1 MKRNNFFTRKEYGF
15 ISGRSTALQLLEV
28 LDKWTE
34 ALDLGYSIDCVYMDY
49 QKAYDAVP
57 HKRLHNKLTS
67 YGIHEQLIAWIDNF
81 LSNRVQ
87 QVGVNGERS
96 AWHNVTSGIPQ
107 GSVFVPLLFV
117 IFINDIPETVNSD
130 AYLFAD
136 DTKIFKMIKSS
147 DDSTILQED
156 LTKLEEWS
164 DTWLLRF
171 HPDNCKNMHIGKK
184 NDDNSYSLHRKLLEK
199 VIEEK
204 DIGVV
209 IDSDLTFEKH
219 INGKVNKAN
228 QMFTTLR
235 RTFQFMDKST
245 FVQLCNAFAR
255 THLDYASSVWAPFKA
270 KHIEQIEG
278 VQRRATKQIPGFRD
292 MTYSERLRALKLPSL
307 SYRKLRGD
315 MIEVYKILSGKYDQ
329 DAWTILKLWKDMAPR
344 SSIRGNSLKLYPQR
358 A

>member
-28 LDKWTE
+28 LDKWTG

-107 GSVFVPLLFV
+107 GSVLVPLLFV
-117 IFINDIPETVNSD
+117 IFINDLPETVNSD

-136 DTKIFKMIKSS
+136 DTKIFKIIKSS

-171 HPDNCKNMHIGKK
+171 HPDKCKNMHIGKK

-209 IDSDLTFEKH
+209 ID
-219 INGKVNKAN
+219 
-228 QMFTTLR
+228 
-235 RTFQFMDKST
+235 
-245 FVQLCNAFAR
+245 
-255 THLDYASSVWAPFKA
+255 
-270 KHIEQIEG
+270 
-278 VQRRATKQIPGFRD
+278 
-292 MTYSERLRALKLPSL
+292 
-307 SYRKLRGD
+307 
-315 MIEVYKILSGKYDQ
+315 
-329 DAWTILKLWKDMAPR
+329 
-344 SSIRGNSLKLYPQR
+344 
-358 A
+358 

>member
-1 MKRNNFFTRKEYGF
+1 
-15 ISGRSTALQLLEV
+15 
-28 LDKWTE
+28 
-34 ALDLGYSIDCVYMDY
+34 MDY
-49 QKAYDAVP
+49 QKAFDALP

-67 YGIHEQLIAWIDNF
+67 YGIHEQLIAWIDSF
-81 LSNRVQ
+81 LSKRVQ

-107 GSVFVPLLFV
+107 GSVLVPLLFV
-117 IFINDIPETVNSD
+117 IFINDLPETVNSD

-136 DTKIFKMIKSS
+136 DTKIFKIIKSS
-147 DDSTILQED
+147 DDSTILQDD

-171 HPDNCKNMHIGKK
+171 HPDKCKHMHIGKQ
-184 NDDNSYSLHRKLLEK
+184 NDDNSYSLHRKSLEK

-228 QMFTTLR
+228 QMFATLQ

-245 FVQLCNAFAR
+245 FVQLYNAF
-255 THLDYASSVWAPFKA
+255 V
-270 KHIEQIEG
+270 
-278 VQRRATKQIPGFRD
+278 
-292 MTYSERLRALKLPSL
+292 
-307 SYRKLRGD
+307 
-315 MIEVYKILSGKYDQ
+315 
-329 DAWTILKLWKDMAPR
+329 
-344 SSIRGNSLKLYPQR
+344 
-358 A
+358 

>member
-15 ISGRSTALQLLEV
+15 ISGRSTAFQLLEV

-96 AWHNVTSGIPQ
+96 EWHNVTSGIPQ
-107 GSVFVPLLFV
+107 GSVLVPLLFV
-117 IFINDIPETVNSD
+117 IFINDLPETVNSD

-136 DTKIFKMIKSS
+136 DTKIFKIIKSS

-171 HPDNCKNMHIGKK
+171 HSDKCKNMHIGKK

-209 IDSDLTFEKH
+209 ID
-219 INGKVNKAN
+219 
-228 QMFTTLR
+228 
-235 RTFQFMDKST
+235 
-245 FVQLCNAFAR
+245 
-255 THLDYASSVWAPFKA
+255 
-270 KHIEQIEG
+270 
-278 VQRRATKQIPGFRD
+278 
-292 MTYSERLRALKLPSL
+292 
-307 SYRKLRGD
+307 
-315 MIEVYKILSGKYDQ
+315 
-329 DAWTILKLWKDMAPR
+329 
-344 SSIRGNSLKLYPQR
+344 
-358 A
+358 